1 MGDAGRLH
9 GYQVGV
15 LPRLEEDDSLSDIE
29 PDVCDVPNMF
39 SIRSE
44 PAAVE
49 PLWFPVV
56 VQTRTQ
62 GDCDPGW
69 PLLMGK
75 GRDFLAGD
83 EPEVMVSGR
92 ESKVAESDVSHEI
105 CVVSDQFPVV
115 APRLA
120 AVPTLAVSVVAQTR
134 PQVGRSRDS
143 PLLVDEGRESLPED
157 GLDAILSGR
166 ESTVRMSDVNRD
178 ICVEPDLLPVVISTD
193 AVEPLAIPVV
203 ALTRSRVDHGL
214 QSIRTCCPDGS

>member
-1 MGDAGRLH
+1 MPAG
-9 GYQVGV
+9 YPVSV

-29 PDVCDVPNMF
+29 PDVCDVPNVF

-49 PLWFPVV
+49 PLCFPVV
-56 VQTRTQ
+56 IQTRPQ
-62 GDCDPGW
+62 GDCEPSW

-83 EPEVMVSGR
+83 EPEAMVSGR
-92 ESKVAESDVSHEI
+92 ESKVAESNVSHEI

-120 AVPTLAVSVVAQTR
+120 AVPLAVSVVAQAR
-134 PQVGRSRDS
+134 PQVGGVRTRQEDS
-143 PLLVDEGRESLPED
+143 LGV
-157 GLDAILSGR
+157 ILSGR

-178 ICVEPDLLPVVISTD
+178 ICVEPDLLPV
-193 AVEPLAIPVV
+193 AAGC
-203 ALTRSRVDHGL
+203 TRGRSDEITG
-214 QSIRTCCPDGS
+214 